1 MSKKD
6 KLLQKFQGEYY
17 NTVDSKR
24 RVSIPAKFREV
35 LKEGF
40 GGEALMLTR
49 GGESALVAYPPG
61 EWRNIVEKVEA
72 LAPGPVKD
80 AMIRN
85 RIAPAIECSFD
96 RQGRIQVSMPLSD
109 HAKLVKD
116 VVIVGLFNKIEI
128 WSQDKHK
135 EDAMAA
141 EKYLQENAQVL
152 ADVGF

>member
-1 MSKKD
+1 M
-6 KLLQKFQGEYY
+6 QKFQGEYY

-40 GGEALMLTR
+40 GGESLMLTR
-49 GGESALVAYPPG
+49 GGEAALVAYPPG
-61 EWRNIVEKVEA
+61 EWQDIVDKVYA
-72 LAPGPVKD
+72 MPGGQIKD
-80 AMIRN
+80 ALIRN
-85 RIAPAIECSFD
+85 RIAPALECSFD
-96 RQGRIQVSMPLSD
+96 RQGRIQVSLPLSD

-152 ADVGF
+152 GDVGF

>member
-1 MSKKD
+1 M
-6 KLLQKFQGEYY
+6 QKFQGEFY
-17 NTVDSKR
+17 NSVDSKR

-40 GGEALMLTR
+40 GGESLVLTR

-61 EWRNIVEKVEA
+61 EWQKILKNVDDMPA
-72 LAPGPVKD
+72 GQLKD
-80 AMIRN
+80 TTIRG
-85 RIAPAIECSFD
+85 RIAPATECSFD
-96 RQGRIQVSMPLSD
+96 RQGRIQVSLPLST
-109 HAKLVKD
+109 HANLVKD

-128 WSQDKHK
+128 WSQEKHQ

-141 EKYLQENAQVL
+141 EKYLKENAQVL

>member
-1 MSKKD
+1 M
-6 KLLQKFQGEYY
+6 QKFQGEYY

-35 LKEGF
+35 LKTGF
-40 GGEALMLTR
+40 GCESLMLTR
-49 GGESALVAYPPG
+49 GGEAALVAFPRS
-61 EWRNIVEKVEA
+61 EWQAIVDKVDA
-72 LAPGPVKD
+72 LPAGPVRD
-80 AMIRN
+80 SMIRN
-85 RIAPAIECSFD
+85 RIAPAIECTFD
-96 RQGRIQVSMPLSD
+96 RQGRIQVSLPLSD

-141 EKYLQENAQVL
+141 EKYLKDNGQAL
-152 ADVGF
+152 SDVGL

>member
-1 MSKKD
+1 M
-6 KLLQKFQGEYY
+6 QKFQGEFY

-35 LKEGF
+35 LREGF
-40 GGEALMLTR
+40 GGESLILTR
-49 GGESALVAYPPG
+49 GGETALAAYPPA
-61 EWRNIVEKVEA
+61 EWQKIVDNVYAME
-72 LAPGPVKD
+72 PGLTKD
-80 AMIRN
+80 YTLRS

-96 RQGRIQVSMPLSD
+96 RQGRIQVSQPLND

-116 VVIVGLFNKIEI
+116 VVIVGLLNKIEI
-128 WSQDKHK
+128 WSQDNHK

-141 EKYLQENAQVL
+141 EKYLQENAQAL